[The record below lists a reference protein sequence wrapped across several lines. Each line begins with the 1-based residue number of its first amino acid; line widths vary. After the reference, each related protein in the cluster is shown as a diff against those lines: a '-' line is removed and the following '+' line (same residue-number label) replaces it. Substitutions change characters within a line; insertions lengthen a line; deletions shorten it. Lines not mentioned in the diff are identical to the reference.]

1 MARRAGNVGGIVQR
15 DRWHGPRYVADI
27 VAAGAARCR
36 RGLLRCA
43 QRRYLRAKPTVRL
56 THHPLHRLRHVLII
70 SVPRRHADA
79 HCVAMHGF
87 RNRFVEVRTPRR
99 ADDLNCIECCER
111 CRSGGARHDFRV
123 LEHLRDFCNVALAKI
138 EPHRGRRR
146 HHIRLI
152 PAVGDH
158 VVRSLRQFHVLAMK
172 LPRVTHR
179 HDRVERT
186 ASTPRRAGGM
196 RRLTAELEQ
205 CGDESERR
213 FIAPRHTK
221 LAAHVR
227 EQIRVDPVEDAGA
240 HQKRFAGELLLGH
253 TRPEHDRARNLV
265 AGHDVLHRQ
274 RGDDVERDA
283 AVVPFTMSRRAADQ
297 WVTYRRS
304 GLLVGLRNAVD
315 I

>member
-1 MARRAGNVGGIVQR
+1 MHGSR
-15 DRWHGPRYVADI
+15 DRP
-27 VAAGAARCR
+27 
-36 RGLLRCA
+36 
-43 QRRYLRAKPTVRL
+43 
-56 THHPLHRLRHVLII
+56 
-70 SVPRRHADA
+70 
-79 HCVAMHGF
+79 
-87 RNRFVEVRTPRR
+87 VEMRTPRR
-99 ADDLNCIECCER
+99 ADDLHRVER
-111 CRSGGARHDFRV
+111 GEGRGGGGARHDLRIF
-123 LEHLRDFCNVALAKI
+123 EHLRHLLDIALAKV
-138 EPHRGRRR
+138 EPNRRRRR

-158 VVRSLRQFHVLAMK
+158 VVRSLRQFHVLTMK

-265 AGHDVLHRQ
+265 SGHDVLHRQ
-274 RGDDVERDA
+274 RGNDVERDA

-297 WVTYRRS
+297 WVTHRRA